1 MKGPEEETEPCA
13 TLQGCQWGRGLVRAL
28 LWLQWY
34 SVPSPGVLGW
44 LHQGM
49 KDEGCSQL
57 PVPCSQL
64 PAPVTAVHPPSQL
77 PPLLVNKPLAAIPCW
92 KQPRCLVQ
100 QVFPQPLLYDF
111 LIWKQHCSTGI
122 SPS

>member
-1 MKGPEEETEPCA
+1 M
-13 TLQGCQWGRGLVRAL
+13 
-28 LWLQWY
+28 
-34 SVPSPGVLGW
+34 
-44 LHQGM
+44 
-49 KDEGCSQL
+49 
-57 PVPCSQL
+57 L
-64 PAPVTAVHPPSQL
+64 PAPCSLLPASSSSDSRAPPPL